1 MKKSNVLVLAILFF
15 TGLFT
20 VACANDNS
28 GTNIDPRT
36 FADDPKEAEVVVG
49 DFSLSVTLD
58 KTEARIGDTITATVV
73 FKNLSGRDIE
83 AELPDW
89 IAAKGGQG
97 IEDILQSILVPE
109 GLKWFFPS
117 IKFEPRPIIL
127 IESGAVIER
136 LFEHTVTESG
146 DLEIRG
152 GAFFITADDTA
163 NPYGIQIV
171 RNSIII
177 KVQ

>member
-1 MKKSNVLVLAILFF
+1 MKKSNVLGLAILFF
-15 TGLFT
+15 AGLFT

-28 GTNIDPRT
+28 GTANNIDPRGVT
-36 FADDPKEAEVVVG
+36 MG

-58 KTEARIGDTITATVV
+58 KTEARIGDTITAIVV

-109 GLKWFFPS
+109 GVEWFFPS

-146 DLEIRG
+146 DLEILG
-152 GAFFITADDTA
+152 GAFFNTADDTA